1 MYQPDLLLKKL
12 CIIVLI
18 GLFASGCGVRQ
29 KYTILYN
36 LGGSSSGTAAND
48 IVEISKNIKRF
59 QFEKVPDSII
69 GGKHNY
75 IQLLKGKVDFAIAQN
90 SVSLKNCKDVKLTK
104 KEIENEN
111 NLRVVAPI
119 YGEKLLIIYP
129 DSLKAQTLPEL
140 MEGRRIGIGPNTSAL
155 KDLLMDLLKH
165 YKVDLNKCTF
175 VNTPYKD
182 NKVTANKIDVSC
194 FLTDFND
201 QTVRTQLANPKL
213 VLFNLDPS
221 TTNPKLS
228 SAEGFRIFHP
238 EVHTFIIPAKLYGHT
253 PKKAFITIGVSAVLL
268 THKDVHKHKVY
279 DLIDNIYKFNSKGH
293 ILNRMEDDFDPDDL
307 HYAIHE
313 GTAMF
318 QARNRPT
325 LIERYSKPIA
335 SGLSVLIAG
344 FAAFM
349 RWRNNRR
356 YRLLREFYQR
366 ALELEKRINQKGG
379 EAFYKEA
386 FAEIL
391 EIKAQV
397 YDLLIEGKIQVNDN
411 FLAFQALINNLI
423 LQLTIS
429 DPDSAKI
436 E

>member
-59 QFEKVPDSII
+59 HFDKVVDSTV

-75 IQLLKGKVDFAIAQN
+75 IQLLKGKVDFAISQN

-165 YKVDLNKCTF
+165 YKVDLSKCTF
-175 VNTPYKD
+175 LKT
-182 NKVTANKIDVSC
+182 
-194 FLTDFND
+194 
-201 QTVRTQLANPKL
+201 
-213 VLFNLDPS
+213 
-221 TTNPKLS
+221 
-228 SAEGFRIFHP
+228 
-238 EVHTFIIPAKLYGHT
+238 
-253 PKKAFITIGVSAVLL
+253 
-268 THKDVHKHKVY
+268 
-279 DLIDNIYKFNSKGH
+279 
-293 ILNRMEDDFDPDDL
+293 
-307 HYAIHE
+307 
-313 GTAMF
+313 
-318 QARNRPT
+318 
-325 LIERYSKPIA
+325 
-335 SGLSVLIAG
+335 
-344 FAAFM
+344 
-349 RWRNNRR
+349 W
-356 YRLLREFYQR
+356 
-366 ALELEKRINQKGG
+366 
-379 EAFYKEA
+379 
-386 FAEIL
+386 
-391 EIKAQV
+391 
-397 YDLLIEGKIQVNDN
+397 
-411 FLAFQALINNLI
+411 
-423 LQLTIS
+423 
-429 DPDSAKI
+429 
-436 E
+436 

>member
-1 MYQPDLLLKKL
+1 MFQHRHLLKKL
-12 CIIVLI
+12 FMIVLA
-18 GLFASGCGVRQ
+18 GFVLTNCGVRQ

-36 LGGSSSGTAAND
+36 LGGTSSGTATND
-48 IVEISKNIKRF
+48 IVDISKNIKRF
-59 QFEKVPDSII
+59 RFEKVVDSSV
-69 GGKHNY
+69 GAKNNF
-75 IQLLKGKVDFAIAQN
+75 IQLLKGKVDFAITHN
-90 SVSLKNCKDVKLTK
+90 SISVKNCRDVKLSK

-111 NLRVVAPI
+111 NLRVVAPL
-119 YGEKLLIIYP
+119 YGEKLFIIYP
-129 DSLKAQTLPEL
+129 DSLKAKSLPEL
-140 MEGRRIGIGPNTSAL
+140 MEGRRIGVGPKTSAL
-155 KDLLMDLLKH
+155 KDLLVDLMEH
-165 YKVDLNKCTF
+165 YKVDINKCTF
-175 VNTPYKD
+175 VNTPYKQ
-182 NKVTANKIDVSC
+182 NKVTNNKIDVSC
-194 FLTDFND
+194 FLTDYND
-201 QTVRTQLANPKL
+201 KTVRAQLSNPDL
-213 VLFNLDPS
+213 VLFDLDAS

-253 PKKAFITIGVSAVLL
+253 PKKPAITIGVSAVLL

-279 DLIDNIYKFNSKGH
+279 DLIDNIFKFNSKGH
-293 ILNRMEDDFDPDDL
+293 ILNRMEEDFDPDDL

-313 GTAMF
+313 GTTLF
-318 QARNRPT
+318 QDRNRPT
-325 LIERYSKPIA
+325 FIERYSKPIA

-379 EAFYKEA
+379 EAFYREA

-391 EIKAQV
+391 AIKAQV

-429 DPDSAKI
+429 DPESAKI